1 MIEFFEELISLNT
14 VTQLNENF
22 KLIFLCKV
30 SHIDLTFI
38 DLKLTLPLNGIN
50 DHVLIELPF
59 VLCLNMQ
66 FKNVGRR
73 FLIDNPQEELQ
84 TSIEVFSIY
93 RVRIRLDRLVTIS
106 ITMGGRLRF

>member
-1 MIEFFEELISLNT
+1 M
-14 VTQLNENF
+14 
-22 KLIFLCKV
+22 